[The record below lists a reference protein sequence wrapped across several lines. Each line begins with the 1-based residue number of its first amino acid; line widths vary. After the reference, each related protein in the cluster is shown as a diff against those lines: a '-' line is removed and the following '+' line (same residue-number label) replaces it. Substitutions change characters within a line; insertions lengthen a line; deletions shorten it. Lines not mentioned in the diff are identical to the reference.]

1 MAPATHGRLQLT
13 TGISTVYTEDG
24 DPDGH
29 PALLL
34 LHAWAE
40 SRHSFARLVPLLPA
54 WLRTIAVDLRGHGDA
69 DKPATGYGLASLA
82 ADVVAAMDRLDLPSA
97 VLVGSSSGGYVAQQ
111 VAVDAPRRVTAL
123 VMAGAPRDLRGRPPF
138 ADEIAALEDPVD
150 PEWVRRFVTGFTDAE
165 DLPGWYLEQRVADAL
180 RLPAATWRATL
191 EGLTGSVPPT
201 DRGPLTAPALVVS
214 GDDDRLLDLGQTAA
228 LVAALPGARWLRYR
242 DTGHAVLWEQP
253 ARLAADITDFLAT
266 VVPRGP

>member
-1 MAPATHGRLQLT
+1 MAPATHGRLQLA
-13 TGISTVYTEDG
+13 TGITTAYTEDG

-69 DKPATGYGLASLA
+69 DKPATGYGLPSLA

-97 VLVGSSSGGYVAQQ
+97 VLVGSSSGGYVAQR

-150 PEWVRRFVTGFTDAE
+150 PEWVRRFVAGFTDAE

-180 RLPAATWRATL
+180 RLRAATWRATL
-191 EGLTGSVPPT
+191 EGLTGSIPPT
-201 DRGPLTAPALVVS
+201 DRGPLSAPALVVS
-214 GDDDRLLDLGQTAA
+214 GDDDQLLDLGQTAA
-228 LVAALPGARWLRYR
+228 LVAALPGTRWLRYPN
-242 DTGHAVLWEQP
+242 TGHAVLWEQP

-266 VVPRGP
+266 VVSRGP